1 MNGFGVPKPEMLGRV
16 PPTTTTRILAFAGL
30 GLTAVLAGCSA
41 PASGAD
47 TGTDTGT
54 DPETTEVDTSAEYA
68 DGTYTADGGYT
79 APSGP
84 ETITVQITLADDVVT
99 DVVVT
104 PHATEGNQA
113 LFQGKFA
120 SAIAA
125 EVDGKDIDSLAVS
138 RVGGSS
144 LTSGGFNQAL
154 ESIKA
159 EALAS

>member
-1 MNGFGVPKPEMLGRV
+1 
-16 PPTTTTRILAFAGL
+16 
-30 GLTAVLAGCSA
+30 
-41 PASGAD
+41 
-47 TGTDTGT
+47 
-54 DPETTEVDTSAEYA
+54 
-68 DGTYTADGGYT
+68 
-79 APSGP
+79 
-84 ETITVQITLADDVVT
+84 VT

-120 SAIAA
+120 SGIAA
-125 EVDGKDIDSLAVS
+125 EVEGKDIDTLTIS

-154 ESIKA
+154 DTIKA